1 MFQMRKTDK
10 TPERNLK
17 ETETSNLPD
26 KKFKVKVIK
35 MLTKLRRKI
44 NEHSK
49 YKEIKYIR
57 KF

>member
-1 MFQMRKTDK
+1 MRKTDK